1 MNTVKIGG
9 NKIKLVYSSPNDWN
23 VNGLGRCYVDKIVIN
38 EELNNDMK
46 ANTFLHELLHY
57 IVDLNGLVIQDN
69 ETEVSVLAM
78 LYMLL

>member
-1 MNTVKIGG
+1 M
-9 NKIKLVYSSPNDWN
+9 
-23 VNGLGRCYVDKIVIN
+23 DKIVIN

-69 ETEVSVLAM
+69 ETEVSVLANVIHAFINDNKK
-78 LYMLL
+78 LVKQIWGL